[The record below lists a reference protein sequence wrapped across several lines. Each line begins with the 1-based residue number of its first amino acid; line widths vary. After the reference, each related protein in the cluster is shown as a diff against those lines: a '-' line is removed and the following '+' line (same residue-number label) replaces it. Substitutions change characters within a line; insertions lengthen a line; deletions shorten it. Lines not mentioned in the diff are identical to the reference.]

1 MELGSTGIKLL
12 ERWIIWVLPENTDP
26 RFAPR
31 NVVKDFTDHRL
42 RQQIV
47 PKVSNVRTECA

>member
-12 ERWIIWVLPENTDP
+12 ERWVIWVLPENTDP